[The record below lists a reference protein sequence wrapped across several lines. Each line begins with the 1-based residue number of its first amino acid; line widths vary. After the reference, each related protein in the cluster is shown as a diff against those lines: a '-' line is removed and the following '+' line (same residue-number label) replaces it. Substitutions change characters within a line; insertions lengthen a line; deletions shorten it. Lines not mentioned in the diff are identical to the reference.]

1 MHIAWYEY
9 FQILAL
15 CMAVYCRKGLKACSL
30 LAFIPFLIIVNIT
43 ELVANNY
50 RYFGGQSNYY
60 VYNLYLLTSTPFIF
74 YLAGKMLFLSR
85 KESVVFYIVCILCLL
100 LVFVNYE
107 FIQGK
112 TQFNTYSLGLIE
124 IMIIVFS
131 GLCLVRLTV
140 FDQEELNFMRE
151 PYFWINAL
159 NLLFGLITL
168 VVLSLQTYI
177 LINHIEIG
185 HKSLYHAL
193 LPAVN
198 CIVYAGYS
206 YAFILCRTQRIRYS
220 SPS

>member
-9 FQILAL
+9 FQLLAL
-15 CMAVYCRKGLKACSL
+15 CVAIICRKGLKDCSL
-30 LAFIPFLIIVNIT
+30 LAFIPLLIIVNVT
-43 ELVANNY
+43 ELLGNNY
-50 RYFGGQSNYY
+50 HLFGGSSNYY
-60 VYNLYLLTSTPFIF
+60 VYNLYLMVSTPLFF
-74 YLAGKMLFLSR
+74 YLAGKMLFLTKR
-85 KESVVFYIVCILCLL
+85 ESIVFYIVCVLCLL
-100 LVFVNYE
+100 LVYVNYF
-107 FIQGK
+107 FIQGR
-112 TQFNTYSLGLIE
+112 TQFNTYSLGLVE

-140 FDQEELNFMRE
+140 YDEGELNFLKE

-159 NLLFGLITL
+159 NLMFGLITL
-168 VVLSLQTYI
+168 VVLSLQSYI
-177 LINHIEIG
+177 LINHIEIA
-185 HKSLYHAL
+185 HKSLYYAI